1 MKEGGFNLQKWLSNS
16 KSLQE
21 KIAEYESKYFGESA
35 IVNREKNQKIL
46 GVKWV
51 LNSNELVFNI
61 RDLIDEYNNI
71 TPITKRVILKFVAS
85 IFDPVGVLSP
95 AVICVKQYFQKL
107 CGLKKDWDISLP
119 EELVA
124 EWKKLL
130 FGLMKL
136 KPVYIS
142 RFYLDNYSLGEI
154 KPVEMYKFSDVSA
167 MTYASC
173 IYLNSFI

>member
-1 MKEGGFNLQKWLSNS
+1 MSGTAQNRMQKYFYLYSDVILQFLSDLYIDDSITGKQTEEGAFDFYLVCKSLMKEGGFNLQEWLSNS

-35 IVNREKNQKIL
+35 IVNREKNKKIL

-95 AVICVKQYFQKL
+95 AVICVK
-107 CGLKKDWDISLP
+107 
-119 EELVA
+119 
-124 EWKKLL
+124 
-130 FGLMKL
+130 
-136 KPVYIS
+136 
-142 RFYLDNYSLGEI
+142 
-154 KPVEMYKFSDVSA
+154 
-167 MTYASC
+167 
-173 IYLNSFI
+173 